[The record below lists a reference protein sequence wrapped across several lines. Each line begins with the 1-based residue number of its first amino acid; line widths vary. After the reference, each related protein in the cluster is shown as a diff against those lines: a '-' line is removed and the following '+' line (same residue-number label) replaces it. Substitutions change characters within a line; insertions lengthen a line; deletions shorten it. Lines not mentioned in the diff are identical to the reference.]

1 MASLPYNHRIAPY
14 RALYSG
20 VSNSFHSFNMSLNR
34 VDSIVPTVTVGAG
47 GASVTPDQLKFAAGA
62 ASAGLG
68 GAGAFVIGAVAP
80 VPAAITI
87 IGIGGCLYA
96 AHRMENGLPI
106 IPGRGNDDNAPA
118 SVDAVADTASA

>member
-1 MASLPYNHRIAPY
+1 M
-14 RALYSG
+14 
-20 VSNSFHSFNMSLNR
+20 SFNR

-96 AHRMENGLPI
+96 AHRMENDLPI
-106 IPGRGNDDNAPA
+106 IPGRGNDNNPPA